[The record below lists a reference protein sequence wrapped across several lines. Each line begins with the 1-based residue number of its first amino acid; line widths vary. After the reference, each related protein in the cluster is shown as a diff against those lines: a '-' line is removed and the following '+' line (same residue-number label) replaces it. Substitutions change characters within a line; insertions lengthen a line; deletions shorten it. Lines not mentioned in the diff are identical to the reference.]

1 MKVSHSV
8 QIALLFGLLLV
19 ALAAI
24 LVIKSGRAEAHSAST
39 SLPDLEY
46 LKASTASDLPK
57 TRSCCFC

>member
-24 LVIKSGRAEAHSAST
+24 LVIKSGPCRISF
-39 SLPDLEY
+39 
-46 LKASTASDLPK
+46 
-57 TRSCCFC
+57 CFD